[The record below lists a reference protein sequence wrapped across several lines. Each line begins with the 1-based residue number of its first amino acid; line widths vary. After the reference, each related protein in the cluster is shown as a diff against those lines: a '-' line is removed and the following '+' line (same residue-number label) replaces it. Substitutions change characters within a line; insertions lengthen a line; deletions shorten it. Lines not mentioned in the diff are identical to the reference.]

1 MKKIFLLSILIASI
15 SLWVCC
21 TGNPS
26 SGKKITAEYTGN
38 EKCQSCH
45 QQEYKEYL
53 SSNHYHAMDT
63 ALGDKVRAD
72 FNNTYFIYFGDTSF
86 FYKKGDAYFVRT
98 KDSDGVKKEFAISYT
113 FGWYPLQ
120 QYIVKFN
127 DGRMQVL
134 PFCWDT
140 RPKENGG
147 QHWFHLYGANEKILP
162 GDELFWT
169 GYNQNWNHMCA
180 DCHTTGLQQNF
191 DFDNNSFH
199 TAWYANRVTC
209 ESCHGPASNHIKW
222 TENKD
227 ESDTLKGFTFSLYEK
242 NVEWIM
248 DNAKGIAYRNKPP
261 ANDLLVQ
268 TCARCH
274 ARAEHIDGNYIHG
287 QSIFNTH
294 IPAELNTDFYHTD
307 GQQLGEDY
315 EYGSFLQSKMYAM
328 GVTCNNCHNT
338 HSGQLKL
345 AGNAVCSQ
353 CHSPQVF
360 DVPQH
365 TNHPVNTAGAQCIS
379 CHMPSKNYM
388 QIDARLDHKI
398 FIPRPDLSTKL
409 NTPDACSS
417 CHADKT
423 KSWVVNAFEKW
434 YGEKIK
440 QKPVIYGELLSKV
453 NKYEEKGDSAMI
465 QLLAANAYPS
475 IVQATAMLQAYNYT
489 SPAIAEPLTQSLSS
503 GNDLLRYYSLRAISN
518 FPAEQITAQVSPLLA
533 DATLAVRAEAA
544 RILAPVNDKLDA
556 ASKQKFDTAIAEYI
570 NIQKFN
576 GNRPESYMNTGI
588 VLQEM
593 QKFTDAQQMYE
604 LGIKRFPKFE
614 ALYINLADV
623 YRNGNRDD
631 LCESTLQKVLAI
643 NPSNAVAL
651 QSYGF
656 LLVRKNKTDEAI
668 SYLKKAADMQ
678 PAEADYSYSY
688 AVALFSTGKTKEA
701 VSLLENFQKKNP
713 NNPIIINT
721 LISFYQQMQMQDKAN
736 AYNEIRK
743 KVFGG

>member
-1 MKKIFLLSILIASI
+1 MTTDLSWLGRTELLIGREAL
-15 SLWVCC
+15 
-21 TGNPS
+21 
-26 SGKKITAEYTGN
+26 
-38 EKCQSCH
+38 
-45 QQEYKEYL
+45 
-53 SSNHYHAMDT
+53 T
-63 ALGDKVRAD
+63 ALAQKHVMVVGLGGVGSYAAEFIARSGIGKMTIIDGDVVDPTNRNRQLPALATNHGVSKAD
-72 FNNTYFIYFGDTSF
+72 IMAERLKAINPELELNVVKSFINPEMVEALLALKPDYTI
-86 FYKKGDAYFVRT
+86 DAI
-98 KDSDGVKKEFAISYT
+98 DSITPKLTFIS
-113 FGWYPLQ
+113 
-120 QYIVKFN
+120 
-127 DGRMQVL
+127 
-134 PFCWDT
+134 
-140 RPKENGG
+140 
-147 QHWFHLYGANEKILP
+147 
-162 GDELFWT
+162 
-169 GYNQNWNHMCA
+169 
-180 DCHTTGLQQNF
+180 
-191 DFDNNSFH
+191 
-199 TAWYANRVTC
+199 
-209 ESCHGPASNHIKW
+209 
-222 TENKD
+222 
-227 ESDTLKGFTFSLYEK
+227 
-242 NVEWIM
+242 
-248 DNAKGIAYRNKPP
+248 IAYRNKPP

-274 ARAEHIDGNYIHG
+274 ARAEHIDGNYNHG

-398 FIPRPDLSTKL
+398 FIPRPDLSAKL

-440 QKPVIYGELLSKV
+440 QKPVTYGELLSKV

-544 RILAPVNDKLDA
+544 RVLAPVNDKLDA

-631 LCESTLQKVLAI
+631 LCESTLQKVLSI

-656 LLVRKNKTDEAI
+656 LLVRKNKTNEAI